1 PAPRDRH
8 ESLEEAPAPEAES
21 VVRCGESNRSAQ
33 AQVCCCCLPSPGSLL
48 SSVASQP
55 AAMPPRSLAAVLL
68 LLLFVAAASASASA
82 SASATTSGGKDEEED
97 LQYLIDNADDTPA
110 SEWLSDPEPEGED
123 DDDDDLLFQDQDL
136 LGQQPQIDETH
147 VAVLTAANFSS
158 FLAATRHVMVE
169 FYAPWCGHCQALA
182 PDYAAAASHLAA
194 HHSQGHLALAKVD
207 ATEDADLAQ
216 KYDVQGFPTIL
227 FFIDGVPKDYNGA
240 RTKDAIVEWIDKKL
254 GPGVHNITTVD
265 DAYRILTGD
274 DKAVLAFLDS
284 LSGAHSDELAV
295 ASRLEDSLN
304 FYQTSSPDV
313 AKLFHI
319 DPAAKRPSLVLL
331 KKEEDE
337 KLAFFDGEFK
347 ASAIAHFVS
356 ANKLPLVTTLTQET
370 SASIFGNTIKK
381 QILLFAV
388 ANESSKFLPI
398 FKEAAKSFKGKLLF
412 VFVERD
418 NEEVGEPVANYF
430 GITGEDT
437 TVLAY
442 TGNEDARKFFLDGEV
457 SLNAIKEFAESF
469 LEDKLTPFYKSE
481 PVPESNDGDVKIVV
495 GKNLDLIVLDES
507 KDVLLEIYAPWCG
520 HCQSLEPTYNK
531 LAKHLRGIDSLVIAK
546 MDGTTNEHP
555 RAKPDGYPTI
565 LFYPAGKKSFEP
577 ITFEG
582 DRTVVGM
589 YKFIKKH
596 ASIPFKLKRQESSTA
611 RSGSTQTEGVKNSGA
626 NLKDE
631 L

>member
-1 PAPRDRH
+1 M
-8 ESLEEAPAPEAES
+8 
-21 VVRCGESNRSAQ
+21 
-33 AQVCCCCLPSPGSLL
+33 GSI
-48 SSVASQP
+48 P
-55 AAMPPRSLAAVLL
+55 SLALL
-68 LLLFVAAASASASA
+68 LLLLLLATATATATVSASSN
-82 SASATTSGGKDEEED
+82 KDEEED
-97 LQYLIDNADDTPA
+97 LQYLIDDDIPADD
-110 SEWLSDPEPEGED
+110 PEGDVYDD
-123 DDDDDLLFQDQDL
+123 DDDDDLLFQDQDQDQDL
-136 LGQQPQIDETH
+136 PDLQPQVDETH
-147 VAVLTAANFSS
+147 VLLLTAANFSS
-158 FLAATRHVMVE
+158 LLAARRHVMVE
-169 FYAPWCGHCQALA
+169 FYAPWCAHCQALA
-182 PDYAAAASHLAA
+182 PDYAAAATHLAA
-194 HHSQGHLALAKVD
+194 HHHQSDLALAKVD
-207 ATEDADLAQ
+207 ATEDTDLAQ

-227 FFIDGVPKDYNGA
+227 FFIDGVPKEYNGA
-240 RTKDAIVEWIDKKL
+240 RTKDAIVDWINKKL
-254 GPGVHNITTVD
+254 GPGVHNITAVD
-265 DAYRILTGD
+265 DADRILTGD
-274 DKAVLAFLDS
+274 DKAVLAFLHS
-284 LSGAHSDELAV
+284 LSGPHSDELAA
-295 ASRLEDSLN
+295 ASRLEDSVN

-331 KKEEDE
+331 KKEEE
-337 KLAFFDGEFK
+337 KLTFYDGTFK
-347 ASAIAHFVS
+347 ASAIADFVS

-370 SASIFGNTIKK
+370 SPSIFGNPIKK
-381 QILLFAV
+381 QACHILLFAV
-388 ANESSKFLPI
+388 ANESMNFLPI

-430 GITGEDT
+430 GITGQET
-437 TVLAY
+437 TSDSVPQVLAY

-457 SLNAIKEFAESF
+457 SLEAIKDFAEGF
-469 LEDKLTPFYKSE
+469 LQDKLTPFYKSE

-546 MDGTTNEHP
+546 MDGTSNEHP
-555 RAKPDGYPTI
+555 RAKSDGYPTI

-582 DRTVVGM
+582 DRTVVEM
-589 YKFIKKH
+589 FKFIKKH
-596 ASIPFKLKRQESSTA
+596 ASIPFKLKRQDSSTA
-611 RSGSTQTEGVKNSGA
+611 TIESTGTEGMRSSGT